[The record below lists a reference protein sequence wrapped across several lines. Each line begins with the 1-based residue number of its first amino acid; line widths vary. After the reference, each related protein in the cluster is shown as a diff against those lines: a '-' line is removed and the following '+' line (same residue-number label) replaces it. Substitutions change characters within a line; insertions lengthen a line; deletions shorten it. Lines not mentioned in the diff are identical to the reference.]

1 VLRLAVPYTGLILTA
16 RENAQVRRECMSF
29 GVSQIDAG
37 SRIELGGYT
46 EAGDAQVMERE
57 QFQLGDIRS
66 LDEVMRELMTDGYV
80 PSFCTSCYRVGR
92 TGEHFMEFSVPG
104 FIKEYCTPN
113 ALLTLEEYLVDYATP
128 ETRQVGERL
137 IAEEIARLPE
147 GDTKDMVVKRLQGIR
162 ERGEHDLYF

>member
-1 VLRLAVPYTGLILTA
+1 
-16 RENAQVRRECMSF
+16 
-29 GVSQIDAG
+29 
-37 SRIELGGYT
+37 
-46 EAGDAQVMERE
+46 
-57 QFQLGDIRS
+57 
-66 LDEVMRELMTDGYV
+66 VMRELMTDGYV

-137 IAEEIARLPE
+137 IAEEIAGLPE